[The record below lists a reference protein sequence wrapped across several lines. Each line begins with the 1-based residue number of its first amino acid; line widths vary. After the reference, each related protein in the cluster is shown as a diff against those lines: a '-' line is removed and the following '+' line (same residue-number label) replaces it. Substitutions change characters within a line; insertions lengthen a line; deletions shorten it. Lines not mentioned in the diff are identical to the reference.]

1 MKKILVMI
9 MLLIFAVGCQGGEE
23 TTNPGPTGEAVSPDE
38 NPDEQEQDDS
48 VAAEVNGEEIL
59 MSDVE
64 QIQQMAQQ
72 QGQQV
77 DEATVAEQLVDQKL
91 LIEEAK
97 DRGLEVSTE
106 EAEDFVEES
115 VSAQGMTLE
124 DVKSQVG
131 DEFSTL
137 LEEQKEQLLIQ
148 KLLDDEGGNL
158 TVTDEE
164 IEEFYEENKQML
176 GNSSLEEVKPE
187 LEPMIE
193 QQKQQEIITSL
204 SEELKEDAEIEMS
217 DDLSEEQPQMP
228 EGGQQQMPQ
237 GGQQEQ
243 PQGGQQEQPQ
253 EGQEI
258 EIQ

>member
-1 MKKILVMI
+1 

-23 TTNPGPTGEAVSPDE
+23 TTNSGPTGEAVSPEED
-38 NPDEQEQDDS
+38 PVEQEQDDS

>member
-1 MKKILVMI
+1 MKKILIMI

-23 TTNPGPTGEAVSPDE
+23 TTNSGPTGEAVSPEED
-38 NPDEQEQDDS
+38 PVEQEQDDS

-243 PQGGQQEQPQ
+243 PQ